1 MMELWSAT
9 QLGKRM
15 NDKRRD
21 SIIDD
26 LLRKRPKG
34 PRGANLT
41 YTEEDKYDY
50 DRDYYRTRQ
59 VPNDPAF
66 GYTPEVLFELGIHSA
81 SAVTQYVLQRYFP
94 DIKYI
99 EALGRKKSTVTR
111 RSNRIWERIK
121 DHVETVQRAGG
132 SGIYSIRRSRYSSDV
147 FAYVHALNHEEA
159 QTLADMF
166 LPKADADR
174 EFGIT
179 FIEYGNADKLRAYN
193 DTIRQKNATLV
204 AQFTRQVVH
213 LTAKM
218 EKIQNLHTTL
228 EILENHQI
236 ALKD

>member
-1 MMELWSAT
+1 
-9 QLGKRM
+9 M

-26 LLRKRPKG
+26 LLQKRPKG

-50 DRDYYRTRQ
+50 DRDYYRKRQ
-59 VPNDPAF
+59 VPSDPAF
-66 GYTPEVLFELGIHSA
+66 GYTSEVLFGLGLHSA
-81 SAVTQYVLQRYFP
+81 RDVTHYMLRRYFP
-94 DIKYI
+94 DARHIDT
-99 EALGRKKSTVTR
+99 LGRRKSTVTR

-121 DHVETVQRAGG
+121 DHVETVQRTGG
-132 SGIYSIRRSRYSSDV
+132 SGIYSVRRSRYSSDV

-166 LPKADADR
+166 LPKAAADR

-179 FIEYGNADKLRAYN
+179 FVEYGNADKLRAYN
-193 DTIRQKNATLV
+193 DTIRQKNASMV
-204 AQFTRQVVH
+204 EQFTRQIAH
-213 LTAKM
+213 LKAKM

-236 ALKD
+236 ALED